1 MATNQQR
8 REAAKR
14 KLERQIE
21 HRQQRAKRNRVIG
34 AAVTAGAVVVVA
46 GLVVFLATRGDDDSA
61 AQAKEQQPR
70 EPSVQ
75 IPSERVAVPERPKP
89 LPNPTKCGYKDSL
102 TPAAK
107 DVKAP
112 KDGTVPAR
120 GTVDVAMETTAG
132 PIGLTLDRSLAPC
145 TVNSMLNLIKQDFYE
160 GSECHRLGT
169 QGLQMLQCGD
179 PTGTGSGGPGY
190 SFADETFPQL
200 SYGRGLVAMANSGPD
215 TNGSQFF
222 LVYGEAQLDP
232 NYTVF
237 GTISDEGLATLD
249 KVARGGIGEQGPTG
263 DGTGKPKIPVKF
275 TKVTAE
281 A

>member
-21 HRQQRAKRNRVIG
+21 HRQQRARRNRMIG
-34 AAVTAGAVVVVA
+34 AAVTAGAVVIVA
-46 GLVVFLATRGDDDSA
+46 GLVVFLATRSDDDSA
-61 AQAKEQQPR
+61 ARADEQQPR

-75 IPSERVAVPERPKP
+75 IPSERAPVPERTKP
-89 LPNPTKCGYKDSL
+89 LPKQVDCSYEKSPE
-102 TPAAK
+102 PAAK
-107 DVKAP
+107 DVDRP
-112 KDGTVPAR
+112 KNGKVLAR
-120 GTVDVAMETTAG
+120 GTIDVSMETTAG

-145 TVNSMLNLIKQDFYE
+145 TVNSMLNLVKQDFYE

-169 QGLQMLQCGD
+169 RGLQMLQCGD
-179 PTGTGSGGPGY
+179 PTGSGRGGPGY

-222 LVYGEAQLDP
+222 LVYGEAQLEP

-249 KVARGGIGEQGPTG
+249 KVAKGGIGEQGPTG
-263 DGTGKPKIPVKF
+263 DGTGKPQIPVKF
-275 TKVTAE
+275 TKVTVQS
-281 A
+281 

>member
-21 HRQQRAKRNRVIG
+21 HRQERVKRNRVIG
-34 AAVTAGAVVVVA
+34 AAVTAGAVVIVT
-46 GLVVFLATRGDDDSA
+46 GLVVFLATRGSDDST
-61 AQAKEQQPR
+61 AQADEQQPQ
-70 EPSVQ
+70 EPSLQ
-75 IPSERVAVPERPKP
+75 IPSERAPVPERTKP
-89 LPNPTKCGYKDSL
+89 LPNPSKCAYKESPS
-102 TPAAK
+102 PAAK
-107 DVKAP
+107 DVDRP
-112 KDGTVPAR
+112 ENGTVPAR

-145 TVNSMLNLIKQDFYE
+145 TVNSMVNLIKQDFYE

-169 QGLQMLQCGD
+169 RGLQMLQCGD
-179 PTGTGSGGPGY
+179 PTGSGRGGPGY

-249 KVARGGIGEQGPTG
+249 KVANGGIGEQGAAG
-263 DGTGKPKIPVKF
+263 DGTGKPEIPVKF
-275 TKVTAE
+275 TKVTVDA
-281 A
+281 

>member
-21 HRQQRAKRNRVIG
+21 HRQERAKRTRVIG
-34 AAVTAGAVVVVA
+34 AAVTAGAVVIVT
-46 GLVVFLATRGDDDSA
+46 GLVVFLATRGGDDST
-61 AQAKEQQPR
+61 AQADEQQPQ
-70 EPSVQ
+70 EPSLQ
-75 IPSERVAVPERPKP
+75 IPSERAPVPERTKP
-89 LPNPTKCGYKDSL
+89 LPNPSKCAYKKSPS
-102 TPAAK
+102 PAAK
-107 DVKAP
+107 DVDRP
-112 KDGTVPAR
+112 ENGTVPAR
-120 GTVDVAMETTAG
+120 GTVDVSMETTAG

-145 TVNSMLNLIKQDFYE
+145 TVNSMVNLIKQDFYE

-169 QGLQMLQCGD
+169 RGLQMLQCGD
-179 PTGTGSGGPGY
+179 PTGSGRGGPGY

-222 LVYGEAQLDP
+222 LVYGDAQLDP

-249 KVARGGIGEQGPTG
+249 EVANGGIGEQGAAG
-263 DGTGKPKIPVKF
+263 DGTGKPEIPVKF
-275 TKVTAE
+275 TKVTVDA
-281 A
+281 

>member
-21 HRQQRAKRNRVIG
+21 YRQQRAKRNKVVG

-46 GLVVFLATRGDDDSA
+46 GLVVFFATRGGDDSP
-61 AQAKEQQPR
+61 AQADEQQPP
-70 EPSVQ
+70 EPTVQ
-75 IPSERVAVPERPKP
+75 IPSERAPVPERPKP
-89 LPNPTKCGYKDSL
+89 LAKQVKCSYQKSPE
-102 TPAAK
+102 PAAK
-107 DVKAP
+107 DVKP
-112 KDGTVPAR
+112 PENGKVPAR
-120 GTVDVAMETTAG
+120 GTVDVSMATTAG

-145 TVNSMLNLIKQDFYE
+145 TVNSMLNLGKQDFYE

-179 PTGTGSGGPGY
+179 PTGSGRGGPGY
-190 SFADETFPQL
+190 AFADETFKQL

-222 LVYGEAQLDP
+222 LVYGEAQLEP

-249 KVARGGIGEQGPTG
+249 KVAKAGIGQQGPTG
-263 DGTGKPKIPVKF
+263 DGTGKPEIPVKF
-275 TKVTAE
+275 TKITVRS
-281 A
+281 

>member
-21 HRQQRAKRNRVIG
+21 YRQQRAKRNRVVG

-46 GLVVFLATRGDDDSA
+46 GLVVFLATRGDDDST
-61 AQAKEQQPR
+61 AQANEQPP
-70 EPSVQ
+70 EPTVQ
-75 IPSERVAVPERPKP
+75 IPSERAPVPERPKP
-89 LPNPTKCGYKDSL
+89 LPKQVACSYKKSPE
-102 TPAAK
+102 PAAK
-107 DVKAP
+107 DVKPP
-112 KDGTVPAR
+112 KDGKVPAR
-120 GTVDVAMETTAG
+120 GTVDVSMATTAG

-145 TVNSMLNLIKQDFYE
+145 TVNSMLNLVKQDFYE

-179 PTGTGSGGPGY
+179 PTGSGRGGPGY
-190 SFADETFPQL
+190 SYADETFKQL

-222 LVYGEAQLDP
+222 LVYGEAQLPP

-249 KVARGGIGEQGPTG
+249 KVAKAGIGEQGPTG
-263 DGTGKPKIPVKF
+263 DGTGKPKTPVKF
-275 TKVTAE
+275 TKVTVQS
-281 A
+281 